1 MRVRVCVFN
10 SDLAVHVFSCS
21 QCPSQAWW
29 RFNPMP
35 LYTYTWLVVV
45 VISSEDILPSSLCWS
60 GPGHWGV
67 KSKEKEK
74 RFGISILWKPYCL
87 QNKLIA
93 TVYLCLAPLLWK
105 KGMVV
110 ICFIVLHIVALQEC
124 LTFGSSMAHAG
135 SLSKRGGGKNNGK
148 KRMNEWKVCEAGVL
162 AALFTTTN
170 LVAPANETNVLYVPM
185 AM

>member
-1 MRVRVCVFN
+1 MVKCDKLVFSSRCACVCVFN

-21 QCPSQAWW
+21 RCPSQAWW
-29 RFNPMP
+29 RFNPVP

-45 VISSEDILPSSLCWS
+45 VLSAEDILPSSLYWS
-60 GPGHWGV
+60 GPRHWGV

-74 RFGISILWKPYCL
+74 RFCISILWKPYCL

-110 ICFIVLHIVALQEC
+110 ICFIVLHIVTLQEC
-124 LTFGSSMAHAG
+124 LTLGSSMAHAR
-135 SLSKRGGGKNNGK
+135 SLSKEKCEW
-148 KRMNEWKVCEAGVL
+148 MNEWM
-162 AALFTTTN
+162 
-170 LVAPANETNVLYVPM
+170 NEKYVRLSYRQLCLLQWTK
-185 AM
+185 

>member
-21 QCPSQAWW
+21 RCPSQAWW

-45 VISSEDILPSSLCWS
+45 VISAEDIPPSSLYWS

-67 KSKEKEK
+67 KSKEREK
-74 RFGISILWKPYCL
+74 RFCISILWKPYCL

-93 TVYLCLAPLLWK
+93 TAYLCLAPLLWK

-110 ICFIVLHIVALQEC
+110 ICFIVLHIVTLQEC
-124 LTFGSSMAHAG
+124 LTFSSSVARAG
-135 SLSKRGGGKNNGK
+135 SLSEEKYVD
-148 KRMNEWKVCEAGVL
+148 EWKVCEPVVS
-162 AALFTTTN
+162 AALFTTKN
-170 LVAPANETNVLYVPM
+170 SVAPANEADLLYMPM
-185 AM
+185 AT